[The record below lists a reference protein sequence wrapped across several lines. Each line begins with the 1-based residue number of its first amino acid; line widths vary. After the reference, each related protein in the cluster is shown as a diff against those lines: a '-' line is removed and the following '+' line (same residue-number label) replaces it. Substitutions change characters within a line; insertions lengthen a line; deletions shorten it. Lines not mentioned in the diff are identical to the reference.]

1 VTVSGITNG
10 TPDML
15 VGSRLTLRMVGE
27 PFEGEGY
34 YVTSVRHRFDLR
46 TGLRTEFTAQRATLN
61 EVS

>member
-1 VTVSGITNG
+1 
-10 TPDML
+10 ML